1 MATRIWTGA
10 ASGVLTAA
18 GNWSGSTAPVAGD
31 NVIFR
36 PGTTN
41 YPTSALTGLNNVAL
55 TGALAAVIFEKGWTW
70 PIGDSTTALQF
81 SCTRLDVDSSGLLY
95 IDIEASNIGPQVF
108 GTATALL
115 GSAGLYLIG
124 SNISTLVCQGG
135 TTMVGHVA
143 STVAEAR
150 CQGAAA
156 KLYLGNLLTL
166 TTSYVMDGGTI
177 IQRCAST
184 TAKARDANLTTEE
197 AGAITTATLYG
208 KSNGIFNSSGT
219 ITTLNIEDLDCFA
232 DFLGSAEARTVT
244 NLNWKR
250 GRLRY
255 DPAVL
260 TVTTPAYGLTGRL
273 FDGKLAA

>member
-10 ASGVLTAA
+10 TNSVLTTA
-18 GNWSGSTAPVAGD
+18 GNWSGGTAPVAGD

-41 YPTSALTGLNNVAL
+41 YPTSALTGLNNTAL
-55 TGALAAVIFEKGWTW
+55 TGALAAVIFETGWTYG
-70 PIGDSTTALQF
+70 IGDSTTALQF

-108 GTATALL
+108 GTAAANI

-124 SNISTLVCQGG
+124 SNIATLTVQGG
-135 TTMVGHVA
+135 TVMVGHAA

-150 CQGAAA
+150 CQGTTA

-166 TTSYVMDGGTI
+166 TTAYAMDGGTI
-177 IQRCAST
+177 VQRCAST
-184 TAKARDANLTTEE
+184 TSKARDGNLTTEE
-197 AGAITTATLYG
+197 AGAITTSTLYG
-208 KSNGIFNSSGT
+208 KSNGVFTSSGT
-219 ITTLNIEDLDCFA
+219 ITTLNIEDADCYA
-232 DFLGSAEARTVT
+232 DFLGSAEARTIT

-255 DPAVL
+255 DPAVM
-260 TVTTPAYGLTGRL
+260 TITTPAYGLTGRM
-273 FDGKLAA
+273 FDGKLS

>member
-1 MATRIWTGA
+1 MATKIWTG
-10 ASGVLTAA
+10 STDGDLTDTT
-18 GNWSGSTAPVAGD
+18 NWSGGTPASGD

-41 YPTSALTGLNNVAL
+41 YPDENLTGLNNAAL

-70 PIGDSTTALQF
+70 PVGSSTTALQF
-81 SCTRLDVDSSGLLY
+81 SCTRLDVDSSGVLY

-108 GTATALL
+108 GTAPATL

-124 SNISTLVCQGG
+124 SNIATLNCQGG

-143 STVAEAR
+143 ATVAEAR

-156 KLYLGNLLTL
+156 RLYLGNLLTL
-166 TTSYVMDGGTI
+166 TTAYSMDGGTI

-184 TAKARDANLTTEE
+184 TSKARDGNLTTEE

-208 KSNGIFNSSGT
+208 RSNGVFNSSGT
-219 ITTLNIEDLDCFA
+219 ITTCNVEDADCFA
-232 DFLGSAEARTVT
+232 DWLQSSEARTVT
-244 NLNWKR
+244 TLNWKR
-250 GRLRY
+250 GRARY

-260 TVTTPAYGLTGRL
+260 TVGTLALGLTGRQV
-273 FDGKLAA
+273 DGKLA